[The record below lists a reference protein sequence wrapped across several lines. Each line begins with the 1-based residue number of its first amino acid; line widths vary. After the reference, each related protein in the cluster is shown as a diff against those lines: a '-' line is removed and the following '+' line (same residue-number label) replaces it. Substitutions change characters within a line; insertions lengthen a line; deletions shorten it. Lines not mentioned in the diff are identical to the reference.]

1 MNAGFFKRLMAY
13 IIDLILV
20 LLISTTISAGIN
32 TNTKDYEEQLSNVM
46 NDYMEGEVTIDDYL
60 SQTKDLTY
68 SIQKENIMVNIISC
82 VITIGY
88 YIVFTYL
95 NKGQSIG
102 KKLLKIKIVDKETKE
117 APSIKAIILRS
128 IIIYSIISGLFN
140 IIFINLLNKNIYFIG
155 YNFLATI
162 EEILIIVSAFM
173 ILYRKDKRGLQDIIA
188 KTEVIEE
195 RR

>member
-1 MNAGFFKRLMAY
+1 
-13 IIDLILV
+13 
-20 LLISTTISAGIN
+20 
-32 TNTKDYEEQLSNVM
+32 
-46 NDYMEGEVTIDDYL
+46 
-60 SQTKDLTY
+60 
-68 SIQKENIMVNIISC
+68 MVNIISC